1 MLCSGEL
8 RSLQYQICWVS
19 AGEVRVD
26 VCAGLGPWLLRVWGV
41 FNSCSGGFSAGLI
54 PRLC

>member
-19 AGEVRVD
+19 AREVRVD
-26 VCAGLGPWLLRVWGV
+26 VWAGLGPWLLRVWGV